1 MKKIK
6 VAKWGTPKTKLILF
20 QTKYN
25 LGNTDQTESPEQ
37 ATEVFLTREFP
48 QILKSATQPHD
59 AVFIPDSFV
68 YGGIAAKVFRILF
81 K

>member
-1 MKKIK
+1 MGHPKKKFI
-6 VAKWGTPKTKLILF
+6 IF

-48 QILKSATQPHD
+48 QILQSATQPHD